1 MKSTKTLVMIVKDE
15 EHIIRECLES
25 MVPHIDRYDITDTGS
40 TDKTKEIIKEF
51 FEEKGIP
58 GEVYDHEWDGFGKS
72 RTQSLRNAEKGGA
85 DYGWVIDADDMM
97 SGELVF
103 PEDIELDAFSLRIK
117 RGDFTWWR
125 NQIFKLD
132 GTWVYTGVL
141 HEYAENPTKQTDGS
155 IKQGR
160 LGQEGYHV
168 IARTMGGRNLNE
180 DGTAVD
186 PVVKYSKDA
195 EMFLSCLTN
204 PDDPNYEPENSRYMF
219 YIAQSYFDSK
229 QFEKASEWYMK
240 RAEAGGWEEEV
251 FYSLF
256 RVAICSSITEEP
268 WEKTCQYF
276 LSAWNYR
283 PVRAEP
289 LYQIARI
296 YRLSGHP
303 RLGYLFAKQ
312 AHSIP
317 FPNQD
322 ILFLANEVWEW
333 QVLDEIGSCAFYAGQ
348 FQDGYD
354 ACMQL
359 LNENK
364 FPEEQRQ
371 RIMQNLEQYTLKIAE
386 VQEQQKQQMAH
397 NEKMNNQIEN
407 TRQTRLAAEKEE
419 REAVVKKANAKKTKL
434 QKQKKKRKQKA

>member
-1 MKSTKTLVMIVKDE
+1 MSTTKSLVMIVKDE
-15 EHIIRECLES
+15 EHIIKECLES
-25 MVPHIDRYDITDTGS
+25 MAPFIDRYDITDTGS

-97 SGELVF
+97 KGEFIF
-103 PEDIELDAFSLRIK
+103 PEDVDLDAYSLRIK

-125 NQIFKLD
+125 NQIFRLD

-141 HEYAENPTKQTDGS
+141 HEYAENPTKQEAGS
-155 IKQGR
+155 LKQGR
-160 LGQEGYHV
+160 LQSEGYHV
-168 IARTMGGRNLNE
+168 EARTMGARNV
-180 DGTAVD
+180 GID
-186 PVVKYSKDA
+186 PVDKYKKDA
-195 EMFLSCLTN
+195 ELFLSCLTN
-204 PDDPNYEPENSRYMF
+204 EEDPNYEPTNARYHF
-219 YIAQSYFDSK
+219 YLAQSYFDSK
-229 QFEKASEWYMK
+229 QWEPAMEWYMK
-240 RAEAGGWEEEV
+240 RAELGGWEEEV

-256 RVAICSSITEEP
+256 RVAICSSLREDP
-268 WEKTCQYF
+268 WEKTMQYF

-312 AHSIP
+312 AQNIP
-317 FPNQD
+317 FPQQD

-333 QVLDEIGSCAFYAGQ
+333 QVLDEIASTAFYVGE
-348 FQDGYD
+348 FQEGYD
-354 ACMQL
+354 ACMTL
-359 LNENK
+359 LKENK
-364 FPEEQRQ
+364 FPETERG
-371 RIMQNLEQYTLKIAE
+371 RIMQNLEQYQMKIAE
-386 VQEQQKQQMAH
+386 MQQQYEEQVAK
-397 NEKMNNQIEN
+397 NEEMNAELMKNRDE
-407 TRQTRLAAEKEE
+407 RLAKEKED
-419 REAVVKKANAKKTKL
+419 RAVARKKADEQRAKRKKEKQKRAKK
-434 QKQKKKRKQKA
+434 KQKA